1 MCLQFVRILGHG
13 REMRFRRAVVSLI
26 SLTLLAASAPSFA
39 AAPAPKKASA
49 TPVTADKIPEEAAK
63 LIEEAIA
70 KGRAQKFPEAVDLL
84 MQAVNIIEK
93 KLGKDHYLLGN
104 SLNLLAQIEMILG
117 HLDVAE
123 KHADRSIAILR
134 KDINADP
141 LRLGHAMV
149 RRAELHGRRGE
160 GERELENRN
169 YAVLLFQK
177 AFGPESTDAMAE
189 ILALARACRK
199 WGFYKEA
206 RTYFEDWI
214 QVIEKKF
221 GPNEPV
227 LFEVLL
233 DMGMNEAD
241 RGRYAD
247 AEKFLLRAMEIRKVH
262 GRVKDEDIEEVL
274 NNLAEIKYQQGDYAT
289 AEALYERVLAVYEVD
304 PKVHPQSLGI
314 ILGNLGGVRVDRGD
328 VQGGIALLQRSVDI
342 QEKHFGPTHAAMA
355 TPLSNLGEALLR
367 IGKYAEAALYLE
379 RALAIREKAL
389 GPDHPKLAAPLI
401 NVGSLWLEQ
410 GDNARAEPYFT
421 RVLALQEKAFGTRN
435 PLLFPTLQALGII
448 EQGKKNLDKAEA
460 YHLRAAEVLEKAFGP
475 THPNLTAPLRSL
487 ATIQRLRG
495 ELDKSRTTLER
506 ASDIGEKHTARM
518 LAGGSEAQKL
528 AWLSTLDPLWEQI
541 VDHHLQAEPQNVTAA
556 RLAFDATL
564 RRKGRALDAV
574 AGSLSL
580 LRRNMSPDTQ
590 RLFEQLREQQKQLAA
605 KTMHASDEK
614 NLEAW
619 ATEILRLEKEVERL
633 ETLVAEQS
641 TAYRVETQRAT
652 IATVQQMLPPDAMYV
667 EIIRRRLATIGYF
680 PKGTS
685 EQYAAYV
692 IGPTGEPRAIELGDA
707 GPIDDAVFKLREA
720 LSDPAR
726 KDAKSLSRALDEK
739 ILRPIRPYFGTSK
752 RLVISPDGA
761 LNFIPFEALAD
772 ENGKFLIEGWSI
784 SYVTS
789 GRDLFR
795 WGQRNPSRSGAVI
808 VANPAF
814 GEIIKKPGGESNTT
828 SRGVDR
834 TGISRLGFTPLSG
847 TAQEAQAIMNKL
859 SGATLYAGDNAE
871 KNRLLTVKGPKIL
884 HVATHGFFLGDT
896 VEQAAAHTRG
906 FTLEGEAPPAAVQT
920 VEDLDKHVPDKPSP
934 LLRSGLAL
942 AHANARGDARSDGIL
957 TALEASSLDLEG
969 TKLVVLSACETGLG
983 QARSGEGVEGLRRA
997 FVLAGAET
1005 TVMSLWKVD
1014 DEATRDMMVNY
1025 YQRLEAGGGRSESM
1039 REVRLAMLAN
1049 DATAHP
1055 FYWASFIV
1063 AGNPGRFDGSMP
1075 EPVKVKPGARGCSC
1089 RVGENENGAEHGA
1102 AALLVLGSMIG
1113 IARRR
1118 RLS

>member
-1 MCLQFVRILGHG
+1 
-13 REMRFRRAVVSLI
+13 MRFHRAVVSLI
-26 SLTLLAASAPSFA
+26 SLTLLIASAPTLA
-39 AAPAPKKASA
+39 AAPAGKNAPAAHAKADEV
-49 TPVTADKIPEEAAK
+49 PPEAQK

-84 MQAVNIIEK
+84 LQAVSIIEK

-104 SLNLLAQIEMILG
+104 SLNLLAQIEMIFG
-117 HLDVAE
+117 HLDSAE
-123 KHADRSIAILR
+123 KHADRSIAVLK
-134 KDINADP
+134 KDVNADP
-141 LRLGHAMV
+141 LRLGQALI

-160 GERELENRN
+160 GDQEIEYRKSAVYLFER
-169 YAVLLFQK
+169 
-177 AFGPESTDAMAE
+177 AFGPEGSDAMAE
-189 ILALARACRK
+189 ILALARALRK
-199 WGFYKEA
+199 WGHYAVA
-206 RTYFEDWI
+206 RTYFDRWT
-214 QVIEKKF
+214 QVVEKKF

-227 LFEVLL
+227 LFDVLI
-233 DMGMNEAD
+233 DVAMNEAD
-241 RGRYAD
+241 RGRYPE
-247 AEKFLLRAMEIRKVH
+247 AEKFLLRAMEIRKFQ
-262 GRVKDEDIEEVL
+262 GRVKDADIEEVL

-289 AEALYERVLAVYEVD
+289 AEALYERVIAVYEVN
-304 PKVHPQSLGI
+304 PNIHPQAFGI
-314 ILGNLGGVRVDRGD
+314 ILGNLGSLRVDRGD
-328 VQGGIALLQRSVDI
+328 VQGGIAILRRSLDI
-342 QEKHFGPTHAAMA
+342 QEKHFGSTHSALA
-355 TPLSNLGEALLR
+355 TPLTNLGEALLR
-367 IGKYAEAALYLE
+367 LGKYAEAAPYLE
-379 RALAIREKAL
+379 RSLAIREKAL
-389 GPDHPKLAAPLI
+389 GPDHPKLAGPLI

-421 RVLALQEKAFGTRN
+421 RVLALQEKTFGTRN

-448 EQGKKNLDKAEA
+448 EQGKKNFDKAEA
-460 YHLRAAEVLEKAFGP
+460 YHLRAVEVLEKAFGP

-487 ATIQRLRG
+487 AAIQSARG
-495 ELDKSRTTLER
+495 DHGKGRMTLER
-506 ASDIGEKHTARM
+506 ASDIGEKHTTRL

-528 AWLSTLDPLWEQI
+528 AWLSTLDPMWEQI
-541 VDHHLQAEPQNVTAA
+541 VEHHLHHEPQNIPAA

-580 LRRNMSPDTQ
+580 LRRNMSLDTQ

-614 NLEAW
+614 NLETW
-619 ATEILRLEKEVERL
+619 ATEVLKLEKEVERL
-633 ETLVAEQS
+633 ETLVGEQS
-641 TAYRVETQRAT
+641 TAYRVETKRAT
-652 IATVQQMLPPDAMYV
+652 IATVQQMLPADAMYI
-667 EIIRRRLATIGYF
+667 EIIRRRLATNGYF

-692 IGPTGEPRAIELGDA
+692 IGPAGEPRAIELGDA
-707 GPIDDAVFKLREA
+707 GPIDEAVFKLREA
-720 LSDPAR
+720 LSDPER

-739 ILRPIRPYFGTSK
+739 IMRPLRPLLGSSK
-752 RLVISPDGA
+752 RLVVSPDGT

-772 ENGKFLIEGWSI
+772 ENGKFLIETWSV

-795 WGQRNPSRSGAVI
+795 WGQRNASRSGPVI

-814 GEIIKKPGGESNTT
+814 GEIVKRPAGEGNSA

-859 SGATLYAGDNAE
+859 SKATLYAGDDAD
-871 KNRLLTVKGPKIL
+871 KKRLLTVAGPKIL
-884 HVATHGFFLGDT
+884 HVATHGFFLGDS

-920 VEDLDKHVPDKPSP
+920 VENLDKRAVDKPSP

-942 AHANARGDARSDGIL
+942 ARANARGEARSDGIL

-1014 DEATRDMMVNY
+1014 DEATRDMMVDY
-1025 YQRLEAGGGRSESM
+1025 YQRLEAGGGRSEAM
-1039 REVRLAMLAN
+1039 REVRLAMLGN

-1075 EPVKVKPGARGCSC
+1075 EPVKVTPGARGCSC
-1089 RVGENENGAEHGA
+1089 RVGEHEQNAEHGA
-1102 AALLVLGSMIG
+1102 ALLLALGGVIG
-1113 IARRR
+1113 VWRRR